1 MSECWEGRR
10 CKSSSRLCFPVP
22 SPTTRV
28 WSPKPK
34 KASLTSWE
42 GKNAFDFCLKLYALG
57 LITNLNFF
65 GGDYLYLIFPSM
77 IVHALHPFALETF
90 IDLKQDINC
99 SLPSLP
105 KYSHDHSS
113 HWSHF
118 VYSGAGVER
127 GQKYTCFASKE
138 WTPWSSAWHI
148 AYTRFVLQL

>member
-1 MSECWEGRR
+1 MLREGRR
-10 CKSSSRLCFPVP
+10 CKFSSRLCFTVP

-34 KASLTSWE
+34 KTSLTSWE

-57 LITNLNFF
+57 LITNELFCGDHLYLNFF
-65 GGDYLYLIFPSM
+65 SSI

-90 IDLKQDINC
+90 IDLNQDINC
-99 SLPSLP
+99 SVPSLP
-105 KYSHDHSS
+105 KYSHPHSS

-118 VYSGAGVER
+118 VYSGGGVER
-127 GQKYTCFASKE
+127 AEVHLLPFPSKE

-148 AYTRFVLQL
+148 VNTRFVLQL